1 MINVL
6 IAKDLYEFLESYR
19 ESEGDYRVAHS
30 SIQNLLEKLEE
41 YLLFAKEFRFE
52 QEDRDVLF
60 WAFSDHPWPISLEQF
75 AFEYYEKVKDSE
87 C

>member
-6 IAKDLYEFLESYR
+6 IIKDLYDFLESYQK
-19 ESEGDYRVAHS
+19 SEGDYRVAHS
-30 SIQNLLEKLEE
+30 SISNLLEKLEE
-41 YLLFAKEFRFE
+41 YLLFATEFQFE

-60 WAFSDHPWPISLEQF
+60 WAFSDHPWPISLEQV